1 MNIIL
6 KKSLKKLNT
15 FGVDYYIHLFIYS
28 LLESYIFLSFS
39 NESFGRDLF
48 YMISTY
54 VFFVLLAQLSKKL
67 LNVFIGFS
75 FLLSVFMYSISQLT
89 GEGDVEL
96 SCLTAIY
103 YTNFDESFSYIKVVP
118 MRIYLYILLL
128 LGYSIYLMKYRYK
141 KINNKK
147 IIWMGV
153 ILLVILHCI
162 PKKRYSGRY
171 DTYLAVL
178 PIRRTV
184 YIITSMLHI
193 DKEHHKMLREAKRKS
208 SWIVD
213 GSLPKDKDIVIVVG
227 ESVRKDM
234 LHSYGFPIK
243 NTKFI
248 DRTPNIEFENY
259 ISCGAHTVPSLMRT
273 LIESKDMDN
282 NAISNNVITL
292 GRAMGYRTYW
302 ISSTLSQ
309 GNYDSAISIIGKSAD
324 ENVFVSDKLQVKY
337 DDTDMLPHLD
347 KALNEKSDRPK
358 LIILHMVGS
367 HPALKDRVDAEYDEF
382 IGNKDISYYNKSIKK
397 LDNFLEKVYQD
408 LRNHKRN
415 FNLIYFSDHG
425 LYLNEDSKFVHSD
438 DYKNS
443 YDVPLIIFGSDIDRM
458 ESIKARRVGKD
469 FLYLLSELSG
479 VKVKNFSQK
488 YKFVSEEDNGEKKTV
503 VISRDKKVEYDNL
516 KYRSMNNI
524 LEEIK
529 NNK

>member
-1 MNIIL
+1 
-6 KKSLKKLNT
+6 
-15 FGVDYYIHLFIYS
+15 
-28 LLESYIFLSFS
+28 
-39 NESFGRDLF
+39 
-48 YMISTY
+48 
-54 VFFVLLAQLSKKL
+54 
-67 LNVFIGFS
+67 
-75 FLLSVFMYSISQLT
+75 
-89 GEGDVEL
+89 
-96 SCLTAIY
+96 
-103 YTNFDESFSYIKVVP
+103 
-118 MRIYLYILLL
+118 
-128 LGYSIYLMKYRYK
+128 
-141 KINNKK
+141 
-147 IIWMGV
+147 
-153 ILLVILHCI
+153 
-162 PKKRYSGRY
+162 
-171 DTYLAVL
+171 
-178 PIRRTV
+178 
-184 YIITSMLHI
+184 
-193 DKEHHKMLREAKRKS
+193 
-208 SWIVD
+208 
-213 GSLPKDKDIVIVVG
+213 
-227 ESVRKDM
+227 M

-248 DRTPNIEFENY
+248 DRTPNIKFENY

-309 GNYDSAISIIGKSAD
+309 GNHDSAISIIGKSAD

-347 KALNEKSDRPK
+347 KALNEKSDKPK

-488 YKFVSEEDNGEKKTV
+488 YKFLSEEDNGEKKTI